1 MIKQKKAKL
10 HLQNAFIKKSNE
22 SAFHQDQSL
31 RRKEPKEYEEDALE
45 LMGAE
50 RRNAEKALNGMEE
63 QKSDRSEVE
72 EQLSSTY
79 QEEPAQA
86 IDSPKKNSGRIRI
99 NEQ

>member
-1 MIKQKKAKL
+1 
-10 HLQNAFIKKSNE
+10 
-22 SAFHQDQSL
+22 
-31 RRKEPKEYEEDALE
+31 
-45 LMGAE
+45 MGAE